1 MSPAGRAAARGIA
14 GAAGLIAATTLLA
27 RAAGFLRTLVFADS
41 VRTGGVGAVYTS
53 VNALPN
59 VLYEIAAGGIL
70 AAVAVPVIAGHL
82 GRGDTGRA
90 HRSASALFTWC
101 LAILVP
107 LSLLLLLAAPVLAD
121 WIVNP
126 AIPGGADAGTLMLR
140 VFAVQVPLYGIGVVL
155 TGLLQAHKRFF
166 APAVAPLLSSI
177 VVITTYLTY
186 GAFVDGATD
195 PTSVD
200 RSALQLL
207 AWGTTAGVAALSLPL
222 LVPAWRAGWRWTP
235 TFRFTEGDARRSA
248 SLAVA
253 GLVALL
259 AQQLAVVV
267 TFYVANHDGGDG
279 AATIYQ
285 YVQSVYL
292 LPYAVLAVPV
302 ATAAF
307 PSLARSGDAT
317 STATLNRSLRA
328 VLVLGGLGVV
338 VLVSAA
344 GSVQAFF
351 AALDARRGGG
361 ETSAAALGALGDA
374 LAAYAPGVLGFGVA
388 ALLTRAIYVRGRPR
402 VAGLAMAS
410 GWVLAAAV
418 PLVLLR
424 SDAGAQRTLVT
435 LGISSSVGMTV
446 AAAALA
452 VLVHR
457 AWGSGAL
464 AGAARTTGT
473 MVLAI
478 LVGWGAAER
487 LAPSPGSSIVGS
499 FVTGAI
505 AAAVSALAYG
515 AALVVVDNDI
525 AQQGRD
531 WIAERRARRAG

>member
-1 MSPAGRAAARGIA
+1 MSPTGRAARGIA

-82 GRGDTGRA
+82 GTGDIGRA

-107 LSLLLLLAAPVLAD
+107 LSLLLLLAAPVLAG
-121 WIVNP
+121 WIINP
-126 AIPGGADAGTLMLR
+126 TIPGGADAGTLMLR
-140 VFAVQVPLYGIGVVL
+140 VFAVQVPLYGVGVVL

-186 GAFVDGATD
+186 GALVDGATD

-253 GLVALL
+253 GLIALF

-292 LPYAVLAVPV
+292 LPFAVLAVPV

-317 STATLNRSLRA
+317 STATLGRSLRA

-344 GSVQAFF
+344 GSVESFF
-351 AALDARRGGG
+351 AGLDARRGGG
-361 ETSAAALGALGDA
+361 ATSAAALGALGNA

-410 GWVLAAAV
+410 GWVLAAV
-418 PLVLLR
+418 IPLILLR
-424 SDAGAQRTLVT
+424 PDAGAQRTLVT
-435 LGISSSVGMTV
+435 LGIASSVGMTV
-446 AAAALA
+446 AACALA

-457 AWGSGAL
+457 AWGSDAL
-464 AGAARTTGT
+464 SGAARTTGS
-473 MVLAI
+473 MALAV

-487 LAPSPGSSIVGS
+487 LAPSPGSTLVGS
-499 FVTGAI
+499 LVTGLV
-505 AAAVSALAYG
+505 AAVVSALAYG
-515 AALVVVDNDI
+515 AALVVVDNDV
-525 AQQGRD
+525 AQQARD
-531 WIAERRARRAG
+531 LIAARRRRGSG